1 MRKELEEIKRI
12 DDYLNGE
19 LSIMDLVAFQEELNS
34 SSRLQKE
41 VEKQELL
48 LGGLQSFILK
58 KSAKKAFIQYKIFT
72 FLKYFVFSSIVVVS
86 GVLFWNVILEDPD
99 VSNPKPKSLDSIPS
113 LIDVNPVLEKNIE
126 AERDSL
132 KYKDKTVE
140 ADRIEPVSNITIE
153 AEDYVDYNDLSPD
166 NLGGE
171 YRNDAVDIYDLK
183 GRIVVGHTFPNEW
196 MEYSFD
202 INTSGRYEV
211 LMTVGSGQDSVK
223 REIALSVNSILLGIA
238 EVPYTTAWLKYT
250 EISAATI
257 KLDKAPRQKLRLD
270 FKTGWINLDKI
281 TLRYIGQ

>member
-99 VSNPKPKSLDSIPS
+99 VSNPKP
-113 LIDVNPVLEKNIE
+113 N
-126 AERDSL
+126 
-132 KYKDKTVE
+132 
-140 ADRIEPVSNITIE
+140 
-153 AEDYVDYNDLSPD
+153 
-166 NLGGE
+166 
-171 YRNDAVDIYDLK
+171 
-183 GRIVVGHTFPNEW
+183 
-196 MEYSFD
+196 
-202 INTSGRYEV
+202 
-211 LMTVGSGQDSVK
+211 
-223 REIALSVNSILLGIA
+223 
-238 EVPYTTAWLKYT
+238 
-250 EISAATI
+250 
-257 KLDKAPRQKLRLD
+257 
-270 FKTGWINLDKI
+270 
-281 TLRYIGQ
+281 